1 MATNIIQKVTSY
13 IKSLTGGGDKA
24 RTSKVNFNIGI
35 SFILRAI
42 SVVSAFA
49 TISYSIKLLDTDKY
63 GIWLAISSTVGWI
76 SILDIGLANGL
87 RNKVAEYLA
96 VADYKSAKID
106 VSSAYA
112 IMLLIM
118 VPVMLIFCVV
128 APFINWNGVFNTK
141 LNERELLLTLI
152 VVFIGLGLQFILKSI
167 NSVLQG
173 DQKVYKANEIAL
185 ICNVSPLI
193 PIIFGAQYLKGSIL
207 FLAMAQTLLPVLVML
222 VYSVVLYTRNYR
234 QISPSLKSV
243 DLKKSRSLF
252 SLSFAFFIVQ
262 IARVFLIS
270 TTEIIIT
277 REFGGHDV
285 TTYNLLFKYYSVTNI
300 VINIIMGTYW
310 NAFTNA
316 FTLNDFNWIRAS
328 IKKLEK
334 ISLIF
339 FGVIVMQV
347 LLIKPVFHLWVGD
360 AVIVPMALSLCMAAS
375 YSISLF
381 TDLYVIVLNGT
392 GKVKMQSIVT
402 IITALLHIPVVLIMI
417 RYFGWGVNSIVYATI
432 LWVIIQGFMWKREI
446 EIILRSGELKAA
458 NAASTA

>member
-1 MATNIIQKVTSY
+1 M
-13 IKSLTGGGDKA
+13 
-24 RTSKVNFNIGI
+24 
-35 SFILRAI
+35 
-42 SVVSAFA
+42 
-49 TISYSIKLLDTDKY
+49 DTDKY

-243 DLKKSRSLF
+243 DLKK
-252 SLSFAFFIVQ
+252 A
-262 IARVFLIS
+262 
-270 TTEIIIT
+270 
-277 REFGGHDV
+277 GHCLV
-285 TTYNLLFKYYSVTNI
+285 
-300 VINIIMGTYW
+300 
-310 NAFTNA
+310 
-316 FTLNDFNWIRAS
+316 
-328 IKKLEK
+328 
-334 ISLIF
+334 
-339 FGVIVMQV
+339 
-347 LLIKPVFHLWVGD
+347 
-360 AVIVPMALSLCMAAS
+360 
-375 YSISLF
+375 
-381 TDLYVIVLNGT
+381 
-392 GKVKMQSIVT
+392 
-402 IITALLHIPVVLIMI
+402 
-417 RYFGWGVNSIVYATI
+417 
-432 LWVIIQGFMWKREI
+432 
-446 EIILRSGELKAA
+446 
-458 NAASTA
+458 